1 MDRRQSTRIPF
12 KAPAFVVQNGS
23 AFASEIR
30 DISRHGLFVDMPAP
44 SGAGGSASV
53 SIILKHAGRS
63 LSVTVPCSVARVSG
77 SGIGCSCNEL
87 DPETLLFFSNLLHSS
102 GMHPAEFLQAFYS
115 YLDEQQAES
124 N

>member
-23 AFASEIR
+23 AFASEVR
-30 DISRHGLFVDMPAP
+30 DISRHGLFVAMPSP
-44 SGAGGSASV
+44 GEPGGRASV
-53 SIILKHAGRS
+53 SIILKHGGRS

-77 SGIGCSCNEL
+77 SGIGCSCSEL

-102 GMHPAEFLQAFYS
+102 GTHPAEFLRAFYS
-115 YLDEQQAES
+115 YLDEQQAEAS
-124 N
+124 